1 MEVHY
6 AMDVAAHS
14 WLAQDAQGDVTTV
27 LFAEGVADAGV
38 QRLFLRRLHEAV
50 PMERLDHFLRAS
62 RFAEALA
69 FADAHGISAAV
80 VYHRRLTAM
89 VQSDG
94 AVSESAVDVALEL
107 AQHIEDE
114 DAVDACTRL
123 LAPSLN
129 DTIRL
134 LAYARR
140 RAGAENRLRKRV
152 EDVERRLG
160 TWSALG
166 GQDRD
171 SAWAEFRVADLAANV
186 RAYAA
191 QGDVARVAVLWR
203 RHAGLR
209 RDVAGAVQG
218 FPLDTDSA
226 ALAAWLRA
234 EVLPTLQPAQWPA
247 VVAWIEQRARAL
259 EARLQRPA
267 DALQLVALL
276 DHPAQPAPALTPQQ
290 LVDTP
295 RSSARL
301 SHSVPERVF
310 LRQQLADIAHLRS
323 AHGLVL
329 TLDAHAQLSY
339 SAIATALLD
348 RVVAPEL
355 LSVAYAEHFAPY
367 ARRHALDCAELV
379 HAYCIAD
386 MDASVGGA
394 WEPRVLALLS
404 CLHSDMSG
412 AQPTAARTGHARALG
427 AVALEAMRRSAIP
440 WSSGVDEAAQKALEV
455 LDRFGSD
462 DEVAVLARE
471 AREQLRLMRLKR
483 MLRAHGLGDAH
494 ISDTRMAGA
503 VLQWLARR
511 PGADVMR
518 DVLQLVDAYH
528 HLSRTAAYVLRLQA
542 LCETGDTDAVAAL
555 IGFIDSEEHGVQPVA
570 RLVPLEVARR
580 TLCWT
585 RDLLDS
591 MAFGADASRELFRR
605 HVASAVVVLR
615 ALEALAARRAEDPAC
630 ALAPA
635 ELARLRTFVA
645 VNDSTLGAAWQ
656 LLEDGGLMVSPGE
669 LDQPSARAQIL
680 ADILRQQWLGA
691 YADDARGAALGLPMV
706 PPRIRALAAMLRF
719 SEPQL
724 NVAATLACLRLR
736 LFTMALDMSQQL
748 VDAVDGDL
756 PYALRALA
764 ACERGVA
771 AYLVADAPTDAAL
784 HGVLV
789 RRLASVS
796 QAAAL
801 KCATKPQLVRFLD
814 AHACWALARAV
825 FDQTTDGDFAALTRA
840 PTAMPTPLSINYE
853 PHDAMCIDDDNNTD
867 LDESGWLDSLYSDM
881 YTERGLVLETV
892 PAMRLVYRLVVAL
905 QRLPIA
911 SLDTDAD
918 SDVDSVSASKAA
930 NSGKGKALSKGSD
943 TDDTDGAYLDTLDAE
958 AVRAEAVRRCG
969 ELVACLARSRHW
981 LLAVQAFELA
991 ASQLARSSFV
1001 VPGDALDDAASEALV
1016 LLRRRLEAGGVEA
1029 EELSELLGGVDNQ
1042 AEPKRSDSGSKPNG
1056 KGSKDNTLPD
1066 VADLVTRSLAR
1077 ALQQPGMDAAFIF
1090 ACMLSAA
1097 PVAAYQRLSTAMG
1110 HAGQQP
1116 ARVVAL
1122 AHVGAACSRV
1132 WQQQAL
1138 LDRCRAVAAAAR
1150 WSAQLQLLRL
1160 KFDVARLSDAA
1171 PEQLEPL
1178 VRPMLART
1186 GMDIATALEFADAF
1200 RVDTTF
1206 VVLEYIALCC
1216 AAPHVSSYQA
1226 RILGVA
1232 DEVANVKLLER
1243 TYADALDTGI
1253 SAYDYER
1260 LQFVVQRL
1268 QELRPQDQA
1277 VARHAAVL
1285 DVLCSYDRKTP
1296 PSLDE
1301 LRAEWARTRAGR
1313 DAVRR
1318 IYDDDNN
1325 HAGSESDALATR
1337 PYAALVAE
1345 YPAATRRLPFHGL
1358 VGSAPWTVL
1367 LSELSAETVDQ
1378 LLPLALPLELSE
1390 DDFYMNLIDSV
1401 LSQWRPSDDVAN
1413 CAAATATAYELALSK
1428 TPTRFNAIQ
1437 HLIRCFKDPEAAIST
1452 IKHAADAFPCGP
1464 DRVAALKMG
1473 IKLLRKWG
1481 QYIKQMTEPERAHVM
1496 AKAETIY
1503 MHFETS
1509 YADAMTEIALRRNHM
1524 ERYLSLFADVRDA
1537 ESTIDVLAT
1546 VFEGECTGALAKAE
1560 PDDRQDVAEPLH
1572 EVLRR
1577 LAAIH
1582 DIGLETLLQR
1592 LLKRYLE
1599 APIALAPN
1607 TAELL
1612 LPSTRYQAS
1621 LADLQSGESEQ
1632 RRRIVYILGHISDAV
1647 SRLLSFAYSS
1657 TAGISCLS
1665 RSRALEILFA
1675 VASHD
1680 DIAQQQRVADVRC
1693 YFQALLYLGDFEF
1706 VGIPQSIAEFLD
1718 CEKPALARSIWVDH
1732 HQDPKAVQL
1741 ICNMCLDFSVDDP
1754 ELIQRMIPRLL
1765 AAKLFRYVV
1774 GVLDIISAMP
1784 CYAGIEALPAF
1795 WNQAVSGYMLQL
1807 IQTNNADWMCAAL
1820 AVLGVCIRSPHLL
1833 SIDSTSIVQLLARRD
1848 AANNVP
1854 LRLAC
1859 TVFDVLPFN
1868 QASEAALQAR
1878 FDAMDAETLG
1888 QLVQQLLEFADSD
1901 SVAVASQ
1908 LAVDWR
1914 VARSLTLAFDLID
1927 EQGTHELALLR
1938 PPMSTMIHAFVRNRI
1953 ACDKL
1958 LTAVSACIE
1967 RGKHKLALSLVSQY
1981 YSVRS
1986 VDVLAEDALRAQVA
2000 LDDVP
2005 EDDGDRTGDMDDTV
2019 DMGTPHG
2026 TLDISLA
2033 ARKRVSKI
2041 PDSLK
2046 LDIFMRSHA

>member
-1 MEVHY
+1 
-6 AMDVAAHS
+6 
-14 WLAQDAQGDVTTV
+14 
-27 LFAEGVADAGV
+27 
-38 QRLFLRRLHEAV
+38 
-50 PMERLDHFLRAS
+50 
-62 RFAEALA
+62 
-69 FADAHGISAAV
+69 
-80 VYHRRLTAM
+80 
-89 VQSDG
+89 
-94 AVSESAVDVALEL
+94 
-107 AQHIEDE
+107 
-114 DAVDACTRL
+114 
-123 LAPSLN
+123 
-129 DTIRL
+129 
-134 LAYARR
+134 
-140 RAGAENRLRKRV
+140 
-152 EDVERRLG
+152 
-160 TWSALG
+160 
-166 GQDRD
+166 
-171 SAWAEFRVADLAANV
+171 
-186 RAYAA
+186 
-191 QGDVARVAVLWR
+191 
-203 RHAGLR
+203 
-209 RDVAGAVQG
+209 
-218 FPLDTDSA
+218 
-226 ALAAWLRA
+226 
-234 EVLPTLQPAQWPA
+234 
-247 VVAWIEQRARAL
+247 
-259 EARLQRPA
+259 
-267 DALQLVALL
+267 
-276 DHPAQPAPALTPQQ
+276 
-290 LVDTP
+290 
-295 RSSARL
+295 
-301 SHSVPERVF
+301 
-310 LRQQLADIAHLRS
+310 
-323 AHGLVL
+323 
-329 TLDAHAQLSY
+329 
-339 SAIATALLD
+339 
-348 RVVAPEL
+348 
-355 LSVAYAEHFAPY
+355 
-367 ARRHALDCAELV
+367 
-379 HAYCIAD
+379 
-386 MDASVGGA
+386 
-394 WEPRVLALLS
+394 
-404 CLHSDMSG
+404 
-412 AQPTAARTGHARALG
+412 
-427 AVALEAMRRSAIP
+427 
-440 WSSGVDEAAQKALEV
+440 
-455 LDRFGSD
+455 
-462 DEVAVLARE
+462 
-471 AREQLRLMRLKR
+471 
-483 MLRAHGLGDAH
+483 
-494 ISDTRMAGA
+494 
-503 VLQWLARR
+503 
-511 PGADVMR
+511 
-518 DVLQLVDAYH
+518 
-528 HLSRTAAYVLRLQA
+528 
-542 LCETGDTDAVAAL
+542 
-555 IGFIDSEEHGVQPVA
+555 HGVQPVA

-585 RDLLDS
+585 RDVLDS
-591 MAFGADASRELFRR
+591 MAFGADASRELFRC
-605 HVASAVVVLR
+605 HVASAVSVLR

-635 ELARLRTFVA
+635 ELARLRAFVA

-669 LDQPSARAQIL
+669 LDQPTARAQIL

-691 YADDARGAALGLPMV
+691 YAEDARAVALGLPMV

-724 NVAATLACLRLR
+724 GLAVTLACLRLR

-771 AYLVADAPTDAAL
+771 AYLVADAPTNATDGPTGAEL

-796 QAAAL
+796 QSAAL
-801 KCATKPQLVRFLD
+801 KCATKSQLVRFLD

-825 FDQTTDGDFAALTRA
+825 FDQTTDGDFATLTRA
-840 PTAMPTPLSINYE
+840 PTAMPTPLTINSE
-853 PHDAMCIDDDNNTD
+853 PHNAMCIDDDNNTD

-881 YTERGLVLETV
+881 YTERGLVLDTA
-892 PAMRLVYRLVVAL
+892 PAMRLVYRLVAAL
-905 QRLPIA
+905 QRLPIT
-911 SLDTDAD
+911 SLDTGAD
-918 SDVDSVSASKAA
+918 SYFDSASTNKAA
-930 NSGKGKALSKGSD
+930 NSGKGKASSKGSD
-943 TDDTDGAYLDTLDAE
+943 SDNADGAYLDTLGAE
-958 AVRAEAVRRCG
+958 DVRAEAVRRCG

-1001 VPGDALDDAASEALV
+1001 VPGDALDDAAGDALV
-1016 LLRRRLEAGGVEA
+1016 LLRRRLEAGGVET
-1029 EELSELLGGVDNQ
+1029 EELTELLGGVDNQ
-1042 AEPKRSDSGSKPNG
+1042 SEPKRSDSGSKLSD
-1056 KGSKDNTLPD
+1056 KGSKDSTLPD

-1232 DEVANVKLLER
+1232 GEVANVKLLER
-1243 TYADALDTGI
+1243 TYADALDAGI

-1318 IYDDDNN
+1318 IYDDDND
-1325 HAGSESDALATR
+1325 HSGGEADAVAAQ
-1337 PYAALVAE
+1337 PYAALVTE
-1345 YPAATRRLPFHGL
+1345 YPTATRRLPFHGL

-1367 LSELSAETVDQ
+1367 LAELSAETVDQ

-1401 LSQWRPSDDVAN
+1401 LSQWRPSDDGAN
-1413 CAAATATAYELALSK
+1413 CAATAATAYELALSK

-1481 QYIKQMTEPERAHVM
+1481 QYIKQMPEPERAHVM

-1524 ERYLSLFADVRDA
+1524 ERYLPLFADVRDA
-1537 ESTIDVLAT
+1537 ESAIDVLAT
-1546 VFEGECTGALAKAE
+1546 VFEGECTGALTKTE
-1560 PDDRQDVAEPLH
+1560 PDDRQDVVEPLH

-1599 APIALAPN
+1599 APIALAPG

-1621 LADLQSGESEQ
+1621 LADLQSVESEQ

-1754 ELIQRMIPRLL
+1754 ELIQRMVPRLL

-1807 IQTNNADWMCAAL
+1807 AQTNNADWMCAAL
-1820 AVLGVCIRSPHLL
+1820 SVLGVCIRSPHLL
-1833 SIDSTSIVQLLARRD
+1833 SIDSASIVQLLTQRD
-1848 AANNVP
+1848 TANNVP

-1868 QASEAALQAR
+1868 QASEAALRTR
-1878 FDAMDAETLG
+1878 FDAMDPETLG

-1914 VARSLTLAFDLID
+1914 VARSLTLVFDLID
-1927 EQGTHELALLR
+1927 DQGTHELALLR
-1938 PPMSTMIHAFVRNRI
+1938 PPLSTMIHAFVRNRI

-1958 LTAVSACIE
+1958 LTAVSTCIE
-1967 RGKHKLALSLVSQY
+1967 RGKQKLALSL
-1981 YSVRS
+1981 
-1986 VDVLAEDALRAQVA
+1986 
-2000 LDDVP
+2000 
-2005 EDDGDRTGDMDDTV
+2005 
-2019 DMGTPHG
+2019 
-2026 TLDISLA
+2026 
-2033 ARKRVSKI
+2033 
-2041 PDSLK
+2041 
-2046 LDIFMRSHA
+2046 